1 MRFQSLQRRLLDG
14 LMTLKGAVS
23 LFANPANTTS
33 VYDIEDGLRREKSTQ
48 LSIEFIKSQPGMMA
62 LVNARY
68 LSSAPD
74 LEALLQYPEG
84 SLGFTYATYLKEH
97 GFDAKFY
104 RSLEV
109 DDDTSY
115 IFLRR
120 RQTHDIWHIMTGF
133 DVDEASEV
141 GLKAFELAQTRSTMA
156 AILLTGSLL
165 RTLQKKPEELGYLLD
180 RIAVGYRM
188 GAKANPFLAQ
198 QWEEAWDKSVDQW
211 RKELN
216 VQVATHYIP

>member
-1 MRFQSLQRRLLDG
+1 MRFQALQRRLLDG
-14 LMTLKGAVS
+14 LMTLKGTVS
-23 LFANPANTTS
+23 LFANPTNTTS
-33 VYDIEDGLRREKSTQ
+33 VYDIEDGLRHEKSTQ
-48 LSIEFIKSQPGMMA
+48 LSIEYIKSQPGVMA

-68 LSSAPD
+68 LAPTPN

-84 SLGFTYATYLKEH
+84 TLGYAYATYLKEY
-97 GFDAKFY
+97 GFDANFY

-115 IFLRR
+115 LFLRR

-141 GLKAFELAQTRSTMA
+141 GLKAFELAQTRSAMS
-156 AILLTGSLL
+156 AILITGSLL
-165 RTLQKKPEELGYLLD
+165 RTLLKQPEELDYLLD

-188 GAKANPFLAQ
+188 GAKAKPFLAQ

-211 RKELN
+211 RENLD